1 MDALVMELSDKAA
14 ALADQVKDLTT
25 EIRRIRAAAQHV
37 LDKSNFDNTE
47 DLMDLDRAFKKLQIE
62 LDRPAPSFLLFPKRV
77 GKGLP
82 KAGRRH

>member
-1 MDALVMELSDKAA
+1 MDALVIELSD
-14 ALADQVKDLTT
+14 QVTALTT

-62 LDRPAPSFLLFPKRV
+62 LDRPAPSFLLFPK
-77 GKGLP
+77 K
-82 KAGRRH
+82 KGRRH